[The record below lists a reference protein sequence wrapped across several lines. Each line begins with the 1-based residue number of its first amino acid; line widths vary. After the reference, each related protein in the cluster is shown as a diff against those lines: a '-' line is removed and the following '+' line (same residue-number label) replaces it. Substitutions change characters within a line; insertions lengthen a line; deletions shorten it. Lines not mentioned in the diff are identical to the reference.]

1 MCGLPE
7 HRGIEHTS
15 LNSMRIAPYEIIPMI
30 QTDSLEVA
38 LSETPCLMCRD
49 GWLDH
54 PVRRSACNLWIPDP
68 PALAAAAR
76 KWIKQSVPGEVTAS
90 WALDL
95 DENRGYNRALAD
107 VAKAVGL

>member
-54 PVRRSACNLWIPDP
+54 PVRRSACNLWMPDP
-68 PALAAAAR
+68 P
-76 KWIKQSVPGEVTAS
+76 
-90 WALDL
+90 
-95 DENRGYNRALAD
+95 ALAD